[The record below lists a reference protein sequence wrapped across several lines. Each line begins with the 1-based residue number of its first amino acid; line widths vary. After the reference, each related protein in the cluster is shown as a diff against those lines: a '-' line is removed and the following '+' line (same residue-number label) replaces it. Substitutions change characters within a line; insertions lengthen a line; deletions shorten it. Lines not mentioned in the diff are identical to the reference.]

1 MTFVKLNQPMHRS
14 FNGLV
19 EDILNELP
27 TTFGRSFKENTLLP
41 LVNIKETKEGYDL
54 ELAAPGRKKEDFKIN
69 LEKNI
74 LTISAESTSTQSKD
88 DEKQIRKEFN
98 FESFKRSFTVDEKI
112 ATDKI
117 EAKYENGVLQLLL
130 PKNEEVKA
138 TVKEINIA

>member
-1 MTFVKLNQPMHRS
+1 MTVFKLNQPINRS

-27 TTFGRSFKENTLLP
+27 TAFGKSFRENVVVP

-54 ELAAPGRKKEDFKIN
+54 ELVAPGRNKEDFKIS

-74 LTISAESTSTQSKD
+74 LTISSEIASQESNTED
-88 DEKQIRKEFN
+88 KQVRKEFN
-98 FESFKRSFTVDEKI
+98 FQPFKRSFTVDDKI

-117 EAKYENGVLQLLL
+117 EAKYENGLL
-130 PKNEEVKA
+130 
-138 TVKEINIA
+138 